1 MSLLSVRDVF
11 KSFGGVRAVDGVSL
25 ELQRGEILA
34 LIGPNGAGKSTFFNM
49 LHGQIPPDA
58 GSVAVEGRTVSGL
71 KPREMFHLGVSRTFQ
86 NAATFTSMT
95 VRENVQMVLL
105 SRDRQLGNVY
115 SRAETM
121 AEKEAMHWLAQT
133 GMADQSARPVCTLAY
148 GDVKRVELAMALA
161 SRPKLLLM
169 DEPTAGMAATERGEL
184 MSSVAK
190 IAARENIG
198 VLFTEHSMDVVFA
211 HAHRVAVLSRGKV
224 IAEGSPG
231 TVRDDPVVREIYFG
245 DSKLNVGRRFQ

>member
-1 MSLLSVRDVF
+1 
-11 KSFGGVRAVDGVSL
+11 
-25 ELQRGEILA
+25 
-34 LIGPNGAGKSTFFNM
+34 
-49 LHGQIPPDA
+49 
-58 GSVAVEGRTVSGL
+58 
-71 KPREMFHLGVSRTFQ
+71 MFHLGVSRTFQ

-105 SRDRQLGNVY
+105 SRHRQLGNVY

-133 GMADQSARPVCTLAY
+133 GMANQAERPVCTLAY

-169 DEPTAGMAATERGEL
+169 DEPTAGMAAAERGEL
-184 MSSVAK
+184 MSSMAK
-190 IAARENIG
+190 IAASENIG

-211 HAHRVAVLSRGKV
+211 HAHRVAVLFRGKV
-224 IAEGSPG
+224 IAEGSPQA
-231 TVRDDPVVREIYFG
+231 VRDDPVLREIYFG
-245 DSKLNVGRRFQ
+245 DSKLSLGPH